1 MRKVLASILFILV
14 VVSFFYQ
21 YKYGY
26 PIGVSDAQ
34 PHESSEEPQKPDNP
48 KEDSALAVTPKP
60 ENKTVA
66 DDVLNAETVEEMF
79 SIHDNDI
86 VMGNRSSKILLIEY
100 SSLTCPHCAYFHKEV
115 YPELKKKYID
125 TGKIAYVLREF
136 VANKQDL
143 DGAILS
149 RCLDDK
155 NDPLKLLSVLY
166 AQQDNWAFNKN
177 YRELLENIGQLA
189 GISKDQFAECLARS
203 ELVQMLASNSRSITF
218 YKEFVGTPAFVI
230 NGKMHKGIY
239 DVETLSHAI
248 DNALDGIKDTQ
259 EVVEKSDTKQK

>member
-1 MRKVLASILFILV
+1 MRKILASIIFILV

-21 YKYGY
+21 YKYGL
-26 PIGVSDAQ
+26 SLSQ
-34 PHESSEEPQKPDNP
+34 EPQKSEIH
-48 KEDSALAVTPKP
+48 KEEVLKDAELEVTPKP
-60 ENKTVA
+60 PVA
-66 DDVLNAETVEEMF
+66 AVAAEALNTETIEEMF

-86 VMGNRSSKILLIEY
+86 VLGDRDAKIVLIEY
-100 SSLTCPHCAYFHKEV
+100 SSLTCPHCSYFHKEV

-125 TGKIAYVLREF
+125 TGKIVYVLREF

-149 RCLDDK
+149 RCLEDK
-155 NDPLKLLSVLY
+155 DDPLKLLNVLY

-177 YRELLENIGQLA
+177 YREILENIGQLA
-189 GISKDQFAECLARS
+189 GISKEKFASCLARGDW
-203 ELVQMLASNSRSITF
+203 VQMLASNSRSITF

-239 DVETLSHAI
+239 DVATLSKAI
-248 DNALDGIKDTQ
+248 DHALDTIKDSSLNGIKGVAKNGD
-259 EVVEKSDTKQK
+259 KKQK